1 MFYLHY
7 SLLEKGILSTFVVFI
22 CVNQIVIEHRLI
34 YVTLRYPP
42 IDIHLVIDTDSFI
55 SMSQL
60 LFSLTINT
68 FEIKLLCFD
77 LYNIYTFE
85 NTKNNLYKIYLFKN
99 KLCYFTVISVH
110 E

>member
-42 IDIHLVIDTDSFI
+42 IDMHLAITVA
-55 SMSQL
+55 
-60 LFSLTINT
+60 LFLN
-68 FEIKLLCFD
+68 D
-77 LYNIYTFE
+77 
-85 NTKNNLYKIYLFKN
+85 
-99 KLCYFTVISVH
+99 
-110 E
+110 

>member
-34 YVTLRYPP
+34 YVTLRYTP
-42 IDIHLVIDTDSFI
+42 IDMHLTIDTDSFI

-60 LFSLTINT
+60 LFSLTINA

-77 LYNIYTFE
+77 LYNIYTF
-85 NTKNNLYKIYLFKN
+85 NTKNNLYKIYHFKN